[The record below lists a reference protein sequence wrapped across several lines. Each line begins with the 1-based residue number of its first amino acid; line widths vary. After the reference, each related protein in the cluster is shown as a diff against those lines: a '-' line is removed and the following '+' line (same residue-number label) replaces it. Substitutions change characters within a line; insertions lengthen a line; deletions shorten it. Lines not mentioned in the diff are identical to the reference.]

1 MIELREPG
9 LLANLIELEL
19 VRFRAA
25 ERVFRVPAS
34 LLSTWPTRSIAWR
47 PCSER
52 RDDRGQ
58 SVDLADD
65 VMRLIQQFRG
75 ALRSVGG
82 APAEA

>member
-9 LLANLIELEL
+9 LLANVIELEL
-19 VRFRAA
+19 VRFRAV

-34 LLSTWPTRSIAWR
+34 LVDLADALDRLAAMLR
-47 PCSER
+47 EA
-52 RDDRGQ
+52 DDRGQ

-65 VMRLIQQFRG
+65 VMRLVQQFRG

>member
-34 LLSTWPTRSIAWR
+34 LVDLADALDRVAAMLR
-47 PCSER
+47 EAE
-52 RDDRGQ
+52 DRGQ

-65 VMRLIQQFRG
+65 VMRLVQQFRG

>member
-9 LLANLIELEL
+9 LLANIIELEL
-19 VRFRAA
+19 VRFRAV

-34 LLSTWPTRSIAWR
+34 LVDLADALDRLAAMLR
-47 PCSER
+47 EA
-52 RDDRGQ
+52 DDRGQ

-65 VMRLIQQFRG
+65 VMRLVQQFRG

>member
-1 MIELREPG
+1 MIELREPA

-34 LLSTWPTRSIAWR
+34 LVVLADALDRVAAMLR
-47 PCSER
+47 EA
-52 RDDRGQ
+52 DDRGQ
-58 SVDLADD
+58 SVDLADE